1 MTFQQVNAYIPDFDP
16 ESEAERQV
24 LQFLGDFPGG
34 NEMSDGFIA
43 RARTEMNNW
52 DILKQMTLRFSG

>member
-1 MTFQQVNAYIPDFDP
+1 MTVQQVNANIPDFDP

-24 LQFLGDFPGG
+24 VQLLGQFPDG

-52 DILKQMTLRFSG
+52 DMLKWN